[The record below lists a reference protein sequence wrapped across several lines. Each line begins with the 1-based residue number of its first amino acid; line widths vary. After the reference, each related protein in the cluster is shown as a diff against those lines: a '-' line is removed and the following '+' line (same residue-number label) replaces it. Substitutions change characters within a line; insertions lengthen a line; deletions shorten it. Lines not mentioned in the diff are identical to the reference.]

1 MQKHLRYAL
10 AALSLA
16 AAITA
21 ANAQGGDPTIPDPQP
36 WVRLGI
42 SNWDASMV
50 DEATVHFGIGS
61 PSEDVLDVP
70 KPDDLSTMPLYIA
83 TLSPNGTPLAL
94 NAYGPYTQEVVLP
107 IQLRADQADLYT
119 ISVLD
124 LGLLDGAT
132 CITLEDMETGNTMVL
147 QTGLEIDVEVPA
159 GEPLGARY
167 KLHAFLPTSIAIE
180 HVLCPHGSNGS
191 ATVVPTG
198 NGPWNITWLNY
209 ENLEIAQ
216 QQGGTEPVTQG
227 GLYPGPWTV
236 VVEGLDG
243 CGTQEF
249 PIFIEVP
256 QELNIAA
263 EAQPTTCAEGANG
276 SITLE
281 AAGGV
286 VPYTYEWSNG
296 STTQDLTDVPAGTY
310 SVTVQDANGCSTT
323 FNGLVV
329 DAPEPIAGSIV
340 APASIGRYEP
350 LVFSSNA
357 AAGVARTWDFGD
369 GSGSLVPEPL
379 HAYQNLGI
387 HTVRLTLTEGQCNTT
402 VEQEVLVQS
411 TVGVGEFD
419 TDEVRAYSAGGLITV
434 NNPLHVDL
442 HLHIFDATGRIITTT
457 RIAAQ
462 TPRLELSTAGWNHGL
477 YFLNASTPWEQ
488 WTFSLPVV
496 E

>member
-1 MQKHLRYAL
+1 MQRNLRYAL
-10 AALSLA
+10 AIISLA

-42 SNWDASMV
+42 SNWDASML
-50 DEATVHFGIGS
+50 DEATVHFGVGE
-61 PSEDVLDVP
+61 PGEDVLDVA
-70 KPDDLSTMPLYIA
+70 KPDDLGSMPLYIA
-83 TLSPNGTPLAL
+83 TLSDTGVPLAL
-94 NAYGPYTQEVVLP
+94 NAYGPYSQEVVLP
-107 IQLRADQADLYT
+107 VQLRAELADVYT
-119 ISVLD
+119 ITVMD
-124 LGLLDGAT
+124 LGMLNGQT
-132 CITLEDMETGNTMVL
+132 CITLEDLETGAIIVL
-147 QTGLEIDVEVPA
+147 EEGLDIPVEIPA
-159 GEPLGARY
+159 GDPLGARY
-167 KLHAFLPTSIAIE
+167 KLRAFLPTTIAIE

-198 NGPWNITWLNY
+198 YGPWNITWLNY
-209 ENLEIAQ
+209 EDLEVAQ
-216 QQGGTEPVTQG
+216 QLGEEGPVTQG
-227 GLYPGPWTV
+227 GLYPGAWTV

-243 CGTQEF
+243 CGTRSF

-256 QELNIAA
+256 QELSISH
-263 EAQPTTCAEGANG
+263 EGQPTVCAESSDG
-276 SITLE
+276 SIALQ

-286 VPYTYEWSNG
+286 VPYSYEWSTGATSQNL
-296 STTQDLTDVPAGTY
+296 QNVPAGTY
-310 SVTVQDANGCSTT
+310 FVTVQDANGCSTT
-323 FNGLVV
+323 FNGLTIE
-329 DAPEPIAGSIV
+329 APEPIAGSIL
-340 APASIGRYEP
+340 APASVGRFEP
-350 LVFSSNA
+350 VVLSSNA

-379 HAYQNLGI
+379 HAYQHLGI
-387 HTVRLTLTEGQCNTT
+387 FTVRLTLSEGSCNTT
-402 VEQEVLVQS
+402 VEQDILVQS

-419 TDEVRAYSAGGLITV
+419 NDEVRAWSAGGLITV

-442 HLHIFDATGRIITTT
+442 HVHIFDATGRIVTTT

-462 TPRLELSTAGWNHGL
+462 TPRLELSTAGWTKGL